1 MRRLWSEEA
10 PSAKTRRAA
19 EQGFEKLVQQETP
32 DPVTFSRLMA
42 ALGSGAGW
50 RRELS
55 PLALLIAQLLENV
68 MEEGQA

>member
-1 MRRLWSEEA
+1 
-10 PSAKTRRAA
+10 
-19 EQGFEKLVQQETP
+19 
-32 DPVTFSRLMA
+32 MA